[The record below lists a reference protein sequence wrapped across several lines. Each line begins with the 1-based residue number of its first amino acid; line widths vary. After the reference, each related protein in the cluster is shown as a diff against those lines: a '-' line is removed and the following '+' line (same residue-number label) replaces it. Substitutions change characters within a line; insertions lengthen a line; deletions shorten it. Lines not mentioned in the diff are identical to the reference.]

1 MACAI
6 ASRARSSRR
15 ACRDRGRRGLDRP
28 RAARARGRRARG
40 GRDRDGAPGGGVAPR
55 RAPGRRT
62 LRPLPGA
69 GPPADR
75 GGGRPLPGA
84 DRAPGA
90 PRAAPVPARL
100 GGLPRSAPGR
110 HPRRTGA
117 APGDGRPR
125 GVGAG
130 GAGGPP
136 GSGGRRP
143 RHRQRR
149 HRLRARLGAAQ
160 CGGAGRRGGGGRPR
174 RRVSKRPRARALG
187 AGAAARGRSLR
198 APRLAVGE
206 PRPGG
211 GQPAIPAE
219 RGDRVAAARGV
230 APRAARRA
238 GRRAGRP
245 RRDPPHRGGS
255 APGAEAGRVA
265 ADGDRR
271 GAGGPARLAH
281 GRRGILRH
289 PGPAGSQ
296 RRGAVH
302 RRALGGHAD
311 HTCDLR
317 LRRGAPGGLLMAT
330 RLIVEGGAPLRGE
343 VAASAA
349 KNAALPALC
358 AALLTARPVVL
369 ENVPALADV
378 TTTRSLLERL
388 GGVVS
393 TDADGSTRVV
403 VEKVTSNEAP
413 YELVST
419 MRASV
424 LVLGPLLARTG
435 LAKVALPGGCAIGV
449 RPIDQHLKGFQKL
462 GAEVF
467 IRNGYVEAR
476 ASRLKGARIS
486 TDLVTVTGT
495 ENLMMAAALAEGTTV
510 IENAAREPEVTDLA
524 RLLTAMGARIHGAG
538 TDRIEAG
545 TLLVAAAIT
554 GGDVTVTGTEPRHM
568 SAMLAK
574 LEESGSAVT
583 VTDDRIR
590 CQGPARPKA
599 VDLITNPFPGFATDM
614 QAQFMAM
621 LGLADGISKI
631 TETIF
636 ENRFMHA
643 AELARL
649 GAKIEAEGSTAVVR
663 GQRYYQ
669 GAPVM
674 ATDLR
679 ASASLVLA
687 GLAARGRT
695 EISRVYHLD
704 RGYEGLEKKLQ
715 SLGARIERLR

>member
-1 MACAI
+1 
-6 ASRARSSRR
+6 
-15 ACRDRGRRGLDRP
+15 
-28 RAARARGRRARG
+28 
-40 GRDRDGAPGGGVAPR
+40 
-55 RAPGRRT
+55 
-62 LRPLPGA
+62 
-69 GPPADR
+69 
-75 GGGRPLPGA
+75 
-84 DRAPGA
+84 
-90 PRAAPVPARL
+90 
-100 GGLPRSAPGR
+100 
-110 HPRRTGA
+110 
-117 APGDGRPR
+117 
-125 GVGAG
+125 
-130 GAGGPP
+130 
-136 GSGGRRP
+136 
-143 RHRQRR
+143 
-149 HRLRARLGAAQ
+149 
-160 CGGAGRRGGGGRPR
+160 
-174 RRVSKRPRARALG
+174 
-187 AGAAARGRSLR
+187 
-198 APRLAVGE
+198 
-206 PRPGG
+206 
-211 GQPAIPAE
+211 
-219 RGDRVAAARGV
+219 
-230 APRAARRA
+230 
-238 GRRAGRP
+238 
-245 RRDPPHRGGS
+245 
-255 APGAEAGRVA
+255 
-265 ADGDRR
+265 
-271 GAGGPARLAH
+271 
-281 GRRGILRH
+281 
-289 PGPAGSQ
+289 
-296 RRGAVH
+296 
-302 RRALGGHAD
+302 
-311 HTCDLR
+311 
-317 LRRGAPGGLLMAT
+317 MAT
-330 RLIVEGGAPLRGE
+330 RLIVEGGASLRGT

-349 KNAALPALC
+349 KNAALPELC

-369 ENVPALADV
+369 ENVPELADV

-393 TDADGSTRVV
+393 TDADGGTRVEV
-403 VEKVTSNEAP
+403 ATVTSHEAP

-467 IRNGYVEAR
+467 VRNGYVEAR

-495 ENLMMAAALAEGTTV
+495 ENLMMAAVLAEGTTV

-524 RLLTAMGARIHGAG
+524 RLLTAMGARIQGAG
-538 TDRIEAG
+538 TERIEIEGVSELGGARHRVIPDRIEAG

-583 VTDDRIR
+583 VTDGRIR
-590 CQGPARPKA
+590 CQGPAKPKA
-599 VDLITNPFPGFATDM
+599 LDLITNPFPGFPTDM
-614 QAQFMAM
+614 QAQFMAL

-649 GAKIEAEGSTAVVR
+649 GARIEAEGSTAVVR

-679 ASASLVLA
+679 ASACLVLA

-704 RGYEGLEKKLQ
+704 RGYERLEVKLR
-715 SLGARIERLR
+715 SLGATIERLR